1 MKINNLLFPII
12 PGSIL
17 LFSFGLFS
25 CNTKSKPKEEITE
38 VSKPIAIDMT
48 SVKHIDTPIK
58 LSQIA
63 TNIEYIALAENPLI
77 NNITFSPIRIFE
89 DTLYLDGENIY
100 KYTPD
105 GKFIKKL
112 FPEGPGPKEA
122 KKLKTVPAAFNER
135 ERYVT
140 FKNSIGNTYKSY
152 SFDGDYLGEK
162 IATDTANIILKAYFH
177 NNQIYE
183 QRKYGPF
190 KTNEKLNIIGP
201 NIFYAKDLLTDS
213 ISFRYANPIPAG
225 DAVYRGRRLELEV
238 EMRYMIIDSLLWF
251 KHVAID
257 TLYATSDL
265 KSVKPMYI
273 FNTDNSYMDM
283 ESFLRFRVGDL
294 SKDECIS
301 RRIIGGVLPLFN
313 KGLLYTVNEELGLF
327 DSLGR
332 SEGYTNK
339 PVENDLDNYLKFID
353 LAKIIDLGA
362 FSIYKGHMYFLVN
375 SFSFFED
382 GSSSPF
388 PNLTED
394 SNPVVVKLKLK

>member
-25 CNTKSKPKEEITE
+25 CNTKCKPKEEITE

-162 IATDTANIILKAYFH
+162 IATDTANINLKAYFH

-201 NIFYAKDLLTDS
+201 NIFYAKDLLTDT
-213 ISFRYANPIPAG
+213 ISF
-225 DAVYRGRRLELEV
+225 
-238 EMRYMIIDSLLWF
+238 
-251 KHVAID
+251 
-257 TLYATSDL
+257 
-265 KSVKPMYI
+265 
-273 FNTDNSYMDM
+273 
-283 ESFLRFRVGDL
+283 
-294 SKDECIS
+294 
-301 RRIIGGVLPLFN
+301 
-313 KGLLYTVNEELGLF
+313 
-327 DSLGR
+327 
-332 SEGYTNK
+332 
-339 PVENDLDNYLKFID
+339 
-353 LAKIIDLGA
+353 
-362 FSIYKGHMYFLVN
+362 
-375 SFSFFED
+375 
-382 GSSSPF
+382 
-388 PNLTED
+388 
-394 SNPVVVKLKLK
+394 